1 MSRVGR
7 KPISIPKGVDVK
19 VSGRTVAV
27 KGPKGE
33 LSREIREGLVV
44 KLENGLAVI
53 EQTDTGKM
61 AGALHGLTRALIQN
75 MVEGVSQGFTKSL
88 EIHGTGYRAAVQGQK
103 LTLNLGHSHPIEYP
117 LPTGIQAAVD
127 QNRIVLTGVD
137 KELVGQ
143 VSAEIRRFRPPEPY
157 KGKGVRYLNEH
168 VRRKAGKSAGA

>member
-1 MSRVGR
+1 
-7 KPISIPKGVDVK
+7 
-19 VSGRTVAV
+19 VAV

>member
-19 VSGRTVAV
+19 VSGSTVAV

-33 LSREIREGLVV
+33 LTREFRDGLVI
-44 KLENGLAVI
+44 KLENGLATV
-53 EQTDTGKM
+53 EQTDSGKM
-61 AGALHGLTRALIQN
+61 AGALHGLTRALLQN

-88 EIHGTGYRAAVQGQK
+88 EIHATGYRAAVQGQK
-103 LTLNLGHSHPIEYP
+103 LVLNLGHSHPIEYP
-117 LPTGIQAAVD
+117 IPKGITAAVD
-127 QNRIVLTGVD
+127 QNRIVLSGAD
-137 KELVGQ
+137 KELLGQ

>member
-7 KPISIPKGVDVK
+7 KPIYIPKGVDVK

-27 KGPKGE
+27 KGAKGE

-44 KLENGLAVI
+44 KVEDGTAVI
-53 EQTDTGKM
+53 EQTQSGKM

-103 LTLNLGHSHPIEYP
+103 LTLNLGHSHPIEY
-117 LPTGIQAAVD
+117 
-127 QNRIVLTGVD
+127 
-137 KELVGQ
+137 
-143 VSAEIRRFRPPEPY
+143 
-157 KGKGVRYLNEH
+157 
-168 VRRKAGKSAGA
+168 

>member
-7 KPISIPKGVDVK
+7 KPIPIPKGVELK

-44 KLENGLAVI
+44 KLEDGVAHI
-53 EQTDTGKM
+53 EQTQSGKM
-61 AGALHGLTRALIQN
+61 ASALHGLTRALIQN

-103 LTLNLGHSHPIEYP
+103 IVLNLGHSHPIEYP
-117 LPTGIQAAVD
+117 IPQGIQVAVD
-127 QNRIVLTGVD
+127 QNRIVLTGAD
-137 KELVGQ
+137 KELLGQ

>member
-44 KLENGLAVI
+44 KLEDGHALI
-53 EQTDTGKM
+53 EQTDSGKM

-117 LPTGIQAAVD
+117 LPKGIQATVN
-127 QNRIVLTGVD
+127 QNVIVLTGAD
-137 KELVGQ
+137 KELLGQ

-157 KGKGVRYLNEH
+157 KGKGVRYMNEH

>member
-7 KPISIPKGVDVK
+7 KPISIPKGVDLK

-33 LSREIREGLVV
+33 LTREIREGLVV
-44 KLENGLAVI
+44 KLEDGLAVI
-53 EQTDTGKM
+53 EQTHAGKM

-103 LTLNLGHSHPIEYP
+103 LVLNLGHSHPIEYP
-117 LPTGIQAAVD
+117 IPKGIQAAVD
-127 QNRIVLTGVD
+127 QNRIVLSSAD
-137 KELVGQ
+137 KELLGQ

>member
-7 KPISIPKGVDVK
+7 KPISIPKGVELK

-44 KLENGLAVI
+44 KLDNGFAVI
-53 EQTDTGKM
+53 EQTDSGKM

-117 LPTGIQAAVD
+117 LPKGISAAVN
-127 QNRIVLTGVD
+127 QNLIVLTGAD
-137 KELVGQ
+137 KELLGQ

>member
-7 KPISIPKGVDVK
+7 KPIPIPKGVELK

-44 KLENGLAVI
+44 KLEDGLAHI
-53 EQTDTGKM
+53 EQTLPGKM

-88 EIHGTGYRAAVQGQK
+88 EIHGSSIRSPRA
-103 LTLNLGHSHPIEYP
+103 
-117 LPTGIQAAVD
+117 
-127 QNRIVLTGVD
+127 
-137 KELVGQ
+137 
-143 VSAEIRRFRPPEPY
+143 FRSPWI
-157 KGKGVRYLNEH
+157 KT
-168 VRRKAGKSAGA
+168 ASC

>member
-1 MSRVGR
+1 
-7 KPISIPKGVDVK
+7 VDVK

>member
-7 KPISIPKGVDVK
+7 KPIPIPKGVDVK

>member
-7 KPISIPKGVDVK
+7 KPISIPKGVELK

-44 KLENGLAVI
+44 KIDNGIAVI
-53 EQTDTGKM
+53 EQTDSGKM

-117 LPTGIQAAVD
+117 LPTGIQAAVN
-127 QNRIVLTGVD
+127 QNLIVLTGAD
-137 KELVGQ
+137 KELLGQ

>member
-19 VSGRTVAV
+19 VSGSTVAV

-33 LSREIREGLVV
+33 LTREFREGLVI
-44 KLENGLAVI
+44 KLENGFATV
-53 EQTDTGKM
+53 EQTDSGKM
-61 AGALHGLTRALIQN
+61 AGALHGLTRALLQN

-88 EIHGTGYRAAVQGQK
+88 EIHGTGYRAAVQGTK
-103 LTLNLGHSHPIEYP
+103 LVLNLGHSHPIEYAIP
-117 LPTGIQAAVD
+117 KGITAAVD
-127 QNRIVLTGVD
+127 QNRIVLSGAD
-137 KELVGQ
+137 KELLGQ

>member
-1 MSRVGR
+1 
-7 KPISIPKGVDVK
+7 
-19 VSGRTVAV
+19 V

-44 KLENGLAVI
+44 KIDNGIAVI
-53 EQTDTGKM
+53 EQTDSGKM

-117 LPTGIQAAVD
+117 LPTGIQAAVN
-127 QNRIVLTGVD
+127 QNLIVLTGAD
-137 KELVGQ
+137 KELLGQ